1 MKKKNKFSFNVDSV
15 FNVVN
20 VTIMII
26 LLAIFIWP
34 LWFVVIASFSDPNA
48 VWMGE
53 VVLWPKGINF
63 SAYEAVLEYTPIW
76 KGYLNSLIYTAAGTC
91 ISVFMT
97 ILCAYPLSRKDFAG
111 RKVLMLFCVF
121 TMYFGGGLVPAYI
134 LNSKLGLV
142 DTVWVLLIPGCLSV
156 YNMLIVRNYMM
167 NSLPAGLYDAA
178 EIDGANAGQYLFKV
192 ALPLSTP
199 VLAVVALYYG
209 VGLWNDYFVAMIYL
223 NNPDMYPLQLVL
235 KGLLMST
242 EAQSL
247 TSSTDFL
254 EKMQRAEL
262 MKYATII
269 VAVVPVLLVYPKI
282 QKYFQKGI
290 MIGSMKG

>member
-1 MKKKNKFSFNVDSV
+1 MNKKKFTFNVDSV

-34 LWFVVIASFSDPNA
+34 LWFVIIASFSDPNA
-48 VWMGE
+48 VWLGE
-53 VVLWPKGINF
+53 VVLWPKGFNV
-63 SAYEAVLEYTPIW
+63 SAYEAILNYAPIW
-76 KGYLNSLIYTAAGTC
+76 TGYRNSLFYTVAGTC
-91 ISVFMT
+91 LSVLMT
-97 ILCAYPLSRKDFAG
+97 VLCAYPLSRKDLAG
-111 RKVLMLFCVF
+111 RRVLMFFCVF
-121 TMYFGGGLVPAYI
+121 TMYFGGGMVPAYI
-134 LNSKLGLV
+134 LNTQLGLV

-178 EIDGANAGQYLFKV
+178 EIDGANAGQYLFKI

-209 VGLWNDYFVAMIYL
+209 VGLWNDYYNAMVYINKPSL
-223 NNPDMYPLQLVL
+223 FPLQLVL
-235 KGLLMST
+235 KNLLMST

-247 TSSTDFL
+247 TNTTDFL
-254 EKMQRAEL
+254 EKMQQAEK